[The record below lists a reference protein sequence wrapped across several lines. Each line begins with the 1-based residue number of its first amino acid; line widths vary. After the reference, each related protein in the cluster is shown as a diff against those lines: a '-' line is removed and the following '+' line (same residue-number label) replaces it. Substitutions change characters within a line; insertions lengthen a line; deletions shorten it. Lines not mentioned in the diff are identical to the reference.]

1 MLDRRNRAMVRITLV
16 ENKVNGSVM
25 SQTSGSLCESG
36 RILTGAHLLFDMET
50 RNITVPRSS
59 FSNRLEVGVGAASG
73 EDAMDAEGSGEEGA
87 PFGSPPLA

>member
-36 RILTGAHLLFDMET
+36 RILTGAHLLFDMGT
-50 RNITVPRSS
+50 RKIIVPWCS
-59 FSNRLEVGVGAASG
+59 VGAASG
-73 EDAMDAEGSGEEGA
+73 EDAMDAEGSGEEAQRGGA
-87 PFGSPPLA
+87 STAPAGSS